1 MKMTMKN
8 PTFDLDNGGGGVSTY
23 TRVQLI
29 HVTRKYGKYNCI
41 EFVGADLINLIKT
54 IYFLTR

>member
-8 PTFDLDNGGGGVSTY
+8 PTFDLDNGGGGGGF
-23 TRVQLI
+23 QLI
-29 HVTRKYGKYNCI
+29 NVTRKYGKYNCI